1 MEPAPLAAGDATGME
16 GASEVMAA
24 VKAVNAQLN
33 AILPWLFLG
42 CHFAVGSVH
51 FAVASVFCDHASKFL
66 LSTAVE
72 SETYAELDCLLELQ
86 GPTSGVYQ
94 EADRL
99 QQLQQQQQQL
109 HQQQQ
114 QQQQRSVDNET
125 LQLNAFASAS
135 VSAAEADVNQGFPQA
150 SQNLAGKHSDRQDQ
164 QHTDMCPCVSW
175 VPASSRIKDVCTQHQ
190 ELLVLFQPCAAPD
203 WPCKC
208 H

>member
-16 GASEVMAA
+16 GPSEVMAA

-33 AILPWLFLG
+33 AILPWFFLG

-51 FAVASVFCDHASKFL
+51 VAVGAVHFAVDSAFCDHTGNFL
-66 LSTAVE
+66 PSTAVD
-72 SETYAELDCLLELQ
+72 SETYAEFERLLELQ

-114 QQQQRSVDNET
+114 QQQQRSVDSEA
-125 LQLNAFASAS
+125 LQLNAFSSAS
-135 VSAAEADVNQGFPQA
+135 VSAAEADVNPGFLQA
-150 SQNLAGKHSDRQDQ
+150 SQNLAGKHFDRQDQ
-164 QHTDMCPCVSW
+164 KHTYMC
-175 VPASSRIKDVCTQHQ
+175 
-190 ELLVLFQPCAAPD
+190 
-203 WPCKC
+203 
-208 H
+208 